1 MIWLQFVF
9 YCVAVPLP
17 RMNPFGV
24 TSVLSSWRERGRL
37 RHSKACMVTKVLAGI
52 TYPMSGNFLVV
63 VSTLKTGSSSNIAV
77 RRAKVAKQL
86 RSTEYHMASRN
97 RWDWHQRPLRRQLFV
112 LSSLSPLS
120 KLPPNPTLCP
130 QTGAYG
136 GAAVVLASLRFFR
149 LCRTTR
155 LPPLPPPPM
164 SMTLNMLLYRTPPLF
179 VAQTLST
186 RCYGS

>member
-17 RMNPFGV
+17 RMNPYGV
-24 TSVLSSWRERGRL
+24 TSVLSSWRERGRV
-37 RHSKACMVTKVLAGI
+37 RHSKTCMVTKVLAGI

-86 RSTEYHMASRN
+86 PSTEYHMASRN
-97 RWDWHQRPLRRQLFV
+97 RRDWHQRPLRRQLLV

-120 KLPPNPTLCP
+120 KLPPPP
-130 QTGAYG
+130 QPNILSSNWRIRRSSSSAGVT
-136 GAAVVLASLRFFR
+136 SL
-149 LCRTTR
+149 
-155 LPPLPPPPM
+155 LPPVPHD
-164 SMTLNMLLYRTPPLF
+164 TTPPHVHIHDIEHATIRDF
-179 VAQTLST
+179 ATL
-186 RCYGS
+186 RCANPQH